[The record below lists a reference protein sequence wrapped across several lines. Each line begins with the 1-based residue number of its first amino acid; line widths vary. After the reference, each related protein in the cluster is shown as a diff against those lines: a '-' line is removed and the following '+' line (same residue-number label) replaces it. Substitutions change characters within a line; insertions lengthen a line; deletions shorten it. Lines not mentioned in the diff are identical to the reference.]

1 MDAANR
7 TVPKGFEQHVSLI
20 SHPGNACMRPVSL
33 QGKFLNPGMLRKF
46 RFEVTRLRDGRSY
59 RTRRVDVIQD
69 GKLIYTATMSF
80 QLPEPEQ
87 PEYYAPPPII
97 SADGNFD
104 LMREVPD
111 GHSNVPTHVLPP
123 ELSIPG
129 DKRMEGPLKSLPKDH
144 KLYPYYMQSKFG
156 QEWLPVEYR
165 YGLRLIAASRSPL

>member
-1 MDAANR
+1 
-7 TVPKGFEQHVSLI
+7 
-20 SHPGNACMRPVSL
+20 MRPVSL